1 ADLGSPDGQ
10 AHVGDILI
18 FDFKKRELGKSMLE
32 CAVAQNSALA
42 AKNLA
47 DYHLIVSKDLALM
60 LQALQKSTEL
70 GNSMAAFSLYRIFK
84 SGDTG
89 ISEHAPIT
97 IDLERSRRYKKI
109 SDVLDQKPGA
119 QLPEI
124 NSIVPLPPA
133 PLPEWDGSFSFQ
145 RQPSAQ

>member
-1 ADLGSPDGQ
+1 DGQ
-10 AHVGDILI
+10 AYVGYKLI
-18 FDFKKRELGKSMLE
+18 FNFKKFNIGKSMLE
-32 CAVAQNSALA
+32 CAVAQNSALG

-47 DYHLIVSKDLALM
+47 SYHRAVSKDLGLM

-70 GNSMAAFSLYRIFK
+70 GNSMAAFDLYLIFE

-89 ISEHAPIT
+89 ISEHAPIS
-97 IDLERSRRYKKI
+97 IDLERAKRYDRISRA
-109 SDVLDQKPGA
+109 LDRVPGTHI
-119 QLPEI
+119 PEI

>member
-1 ADLGSPDGQ
+1 NGQ
-10 AHVGDILI
+10 AYVGYKLI
-18 FDFKKRELGKSMLE
+18 FDFNKNDIGRVMLE
-32 CAVAQNSALA
+32 CAVAQNSALG

-47 DYHLIVSKDLALM
+47 SYHRVVSKDLGLM

-70 GNSMAAFSLYRIFK
+70 GNSMAAFDLYLIFDRGNT
-84 SGDTG
+84 S
-89 ISEHAPIT
+89 ISEHAPIA

-109 SDVLDQKPGA
+109 SDVLDKKPGA

-124 NSIVPLPPA
+124 NSIVPLPPV